1 MHDISRRR
9 GLAFS
14 GLCLMT
20 EGEVGFWSFKY
31 HVMDELFVL
40 ARG

>member
-1 MHDISRRR
+1 MQDIPHRR

-14 GLCLMT
+14 GLCFMT
-20 EGEVGFWSFKY
+20 EGEMGFWSFKY
-31 HVMDELFVL
+31 HVIDELSVV